1 MIPPPP
7 PDWNLIGS
15 QCSMVPPLH
24 SVGNDRSSLVTP
36 PPPHK
41 PSASSPPPTQNP
53 PPPPPPH
60 KTLRLLPPVINNVD
74 ENLIGLP
81 DSINPDNHVTLR
93 APHATIFDTRLA
105 THKTRLLGHVGSTAI
120 LVKTP

>member
-36 PPPHK
+36 PPHTK
-41 PSASSPPPTQNP
+41 ASPS
-53 PPPPPPH
+53 PPPPH
-60 KTLRLLPPVINNVD
+60 KTLRLLPPRD
-74 ENLIGLP
+74 
-81 DSINPDNHVTLR
+81 
-93 APHATIFDTRLA
+93 
-105 THKTRLLGHVGSTAI
+105 K
-120 LVKTP
+120 

>member
-36 PPPHK
+36 PPPHTK
-41 PSASSPPPTQNP
+41 PSASS
-53 PPPPPPH
+53 
-60 KTLRLLPPVINNVD
+60 PPVINNVD